1 MKTELL
7 IPSDIQFISVVEQW
21 LLGFLNLELEH
32 FKGRPQII
40 QRLRLALAE
49 GYSNA
54 VRHAHKGKPSLPVK
68 LRLEVVQDLILLE
81 IWDQGDGYDI
91 QQYSAPKPE
100 DRQEGGYGWMILSR
114 LVDDVRYE
122 TDLNGGSNC
131 LRLLTRLT
139 PELGKSDSEAKV

>member
-7 IPSDIQFISVVEQW
+7 IPSDLRFISVVEHW
-21 LLGFLNLELEH
+21 LLECLSLELKNLQEY
-32 FKGRPQII
+32 PQMV

-54 VRHAHKGKPSLPVK
+54 VRHAHKGEASLPIL
-68 LRLEVVQDLILLE
+68 LRLELVQDIICLE

-91 QQYSAPKPE
+91 NKYSAPVPQ

-114 LVDDVRYE
+114 LVDKVQYQ
-122 TDLNGGSNC
+122 TGIGGHSNC
-131 LRLLTRLT
+131 LRLETRF
-139 PELGKSDSEAKV
+139 SAKVNPTDTKP